1 MTRAPEQSIVDQL
14 EVAGYSEKTII
25 SYLEARVA
33 KEWESTADFAEC
45 GQGEKMVF
53 GVCRKVDGAGDG
65 GGAATASAPKP
76 EQKKED
82 KKKEVEKTDQEKEL
96 EAAAKAQG
104 SSPTNN
110 RKVVINGKS
119 YGWAIQGG
127 KPIMVEWGSVAG
139 EKKVGTGEKPKKGR
153 SGSRSGSTR
162 GAGGGGG
169 NIESLSQRAKDAWAA
184 VPKEG
189 RTPENA
195 ARYATA
201 IATAQAADKALREAE
216 RAATP
221 QPRGRRAGG

>member
-1 MTRAPEQSIVDQL
+1 MSRVPEQSIVDQL
-14 EVAGYSEKTII
+14 EVAGYSEETII
-25 SYLEARVA
+25 AYLEARVA
-33 KEWESTADFAEC
+33 KEWEGAADFAEC
-45 GQGEKMVF
+45 GPGEKMVF
-53 GVCRKVDGAGDG
+53 GVCRKVDGTPETPAQPQRQGQQ
-65 GGAATASAPKP
+65 PKP
-76 EQKKED
+76 KE
-82 KKKEVEKTDQEKEL
+82 KEKSAQEKEL
-96 EAAAKAQG
+96 EAAAKTQG

-139 EKKVGTGEKPKKGR
+139 EKKVGTGGNTGQR
-153 SGSRSGSTR
+153 GGTR
-162 GAGGGGG
+162 GGARGGGGSL
-169 NIESLSQRAKDAWAA
+169 ESLSQRAKDAWAA

-221 QPRGRRAGG
+221 QPRGRRTGG

>member
-14 EVAGYSEKTII
+14 EVAGYSEETII
-25 SYLEARVA
+25 AYLEARVA
-33 KEWESTADFAEC
+33 KEWEGTADFAEC
-45 GQGEKMVF
+45 GPGEKMVF
-53 GVCRKVDGAGDG
+53 GVCRKVDGAPETP
-65 GGAATASAPKP
+65 AQPQPQAQQPKP
-76 EQKKED
+76 KE
-82 KKKEVEKTDQEKEL
+82 KEKSAQEKEL

-139 EKKVGTGEKPKKGR
+139 EKKVGTGEKPKRGGR
-153 SGSRSGSTR
+153 GGSRSGSTR

-169 NIESLSQRAKDAWAA
+169 NIETLSQRAKDAWAA